1 MTGAEISVLAAF
13 VGGIVSFA
21 SPCVLPLVPAYLS
34 VVTGLSA
41 PTILSG
47 GRSEA
52 RRVLVASAGFILGFS
67 AVFVAL
73 GLSVTAAGQVLT
85 ENRALFTRLSGLIV
99 LAMALFLIGSL
110 SVRAAW
116 LYQEKRWHPALGKFG
131 PLAAPVAGVAFGF
144 GWTPCIGP
152 VLTSVL
158 ALAATTGQTGQAAG
172 LLLAYS
178 AGLALPFLA
187 AALAFDRMSG
197 AFGFVKRHFTAIT
210 LTSAVV
216 LAVFG
221 ALLAFDRMQLVT
233 TLAQNALAA
242 IGLDGLLTLG

>member
-1 MTGAEISVLAAF
+1 VTGAEISLLAAF
-13 VGGIVSFA
+13 IGGIVSFA

-34 VVTGLSA
+34 VITGLSA

-52 RRVLVASAGFILGFS
+52 RRVLVPSGGFILGFT

-85 ENRALFTRLSGLIV
+85 ENRTLITRLSGLVV

-116 LYQEKRWHPALGKFG
+116 LYQEKRWHPAMGRFG
-131 PLAAPVAGVAFGF
+131 PLAAPVAGIAFGF

-158 ALAATTGQTGQAAG
+158 ALAATTGQTGEAAG

-197 AFGFVKRHFTAIT
+197 TFGFVKRHFTPIT
-210 LTSAVV
+210 LTSAIV
-216 LAVFG
+216 LAAFG

-233 TLAQNALAA
+233 TVAQNVLTA

>member
-52 RRVLVASAGFILGFS
+52 RRVLVASGGFILGFS

-85 ENRALFTRLSGLIV
+85 ENRALFTRLSGLVV

-116 LYQEKRWHPALGKFG
+116 LYQEKRWHPAMGKFG

-233 TLAQNALAA
+233 TLAQDALAA

>member
-210 LTSAVV
+210 LTSAVL